1 MVELLASMIE
11 AVGLVIESLAGDI
24 AELFGKKAKGARQ
37 TEKGVTR

>member
-11 AVGLVIESLAGDI
+11 AVGMALQSLAG
-24 AELFGKKAKGARQ
+24 ELGQLFKKKAAGQ